1 MITSRM
7 GVGRTQKAKK
17 SKSRQMKRAINRLKP
32 NSPSDR
38 AKQSS
43 DGTANSLKAFG
54 FDIGEEAQ

>member
-38 AKQSS
+38 AKQPS
-43 DGTANSLKAFG
+43 NG
-54 FDIGEEAQ
+54 FAIEEEAQ